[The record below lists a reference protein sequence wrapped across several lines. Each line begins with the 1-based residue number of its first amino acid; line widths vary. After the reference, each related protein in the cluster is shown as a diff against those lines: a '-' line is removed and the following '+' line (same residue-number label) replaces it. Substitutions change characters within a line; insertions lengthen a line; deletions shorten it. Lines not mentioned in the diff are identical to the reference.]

1 MKYQLGDRRV
11 EADGEHWVAD
21 NATVIG
27 SVRLCERSS
36 VWFNAVLRGDCDQI
50 TIGENS
56 NIQDGAVLHTDY
68 GFPLTVGSNVT
79 VGHQAMLHGCTID
92 DGSLVGIGAVILNG
106 AKVGKGCVI
115 GANALIGEGKEIPDF
130 SLVVGSPGRV
140 IREVPEAQRQM
151 LLLSAQHYV
160 ENARRFRDELKP
172 QD

>member
-27 SVRLCERSS
+27 SVRLCECSS
-36 VWFNAVLRGDCDQI
+36 VWFNAVLRGDCEQI

-56 NIQDGAVLHTDY
+56 NIQDGAVLHADY
-68 GFPLTVGSNVT
+68 GFPLVVGRDVT
-79 VGHQAMLHGCTID
+79 VGHLAMLHGCTIG
-92 DGSLVGIGAVILNG
+92 DGSLIGIGAIILNG
-106 AKVGKGCVI
+106 AKIGKGCVI
-115 GANALIGEGKEIPDF
+115 GANALIGEGKEIPDY

-151 LLLSAQHYV
+151 LLLSALHYV
-160 ENARRFRDELKP
+160 ENARRFRDGLIA
-172 QD
+172 QQ